1 MGSIEPTPGR
11 STENKKTQAH
21 TLYLPS
27 LKHLN
32 TAEQS
37 SLSFFT
43 YIIIIITIK
52 LINYIILC
60 VNCVLLS
67 YNFSLE
73 NLNMENIVEPDESF
87 EFSNL
92 SLANPVGIQGGA
104 YFTKILNN
112 NSPLYIQTTRCVTR
126 QGIIKSGKKHYADF
140 MFDNNSASLINWF
153 ENLESRCQQLIL
165 GKSSEWFQN
174 ALDVS
179 DVENAFNSTIR
190 IYKSGKFYLV
200 RANVKNNA
208 LNEPSIKIYNE
219 NEIPLAMSDITS
231 DKNLIS
237 ILEIQGIKFTSRNF
251 QIEIEIKQIMVLNN
265 DLLFN
270 NCLIKTDNTRRLSGK
285 IKDTPM
291 DEIINCITA
300 TTTLREDD
308 NTLEDDDEVKT
319 TVIDTEPLLTSTENT
334 EENADAITLND
345 ENKNEN
351 EHETNEEVVL
361 TSDVSSKDLDV
372 SLELVV
378 PVSEPDLELTEVDFS
393 CTLEDTIEEIKLKK
407 PNQVYFELYKEAK
420 KKAKL
425 AKRSAIIAY
434 LEAKNIKKTYMI
446 ENVND
451 SDSDFDAEIDEVS
464 ESELESF

>member
-1 MGSIEPTPGR
+1 V
-11 STENKKTQAH
+11 
-21 TLYLPS
+21 
-27 LKHLN
+27 
-32 TAEQS
+32 
-37 SLSFFT
+37 
-43 YIIIIITIK
+43 
-52 LINYIILC
+52 LIG
-60 VNCVLLS
+60 

-73 NLNMENIVEPDESF
+73 NLNMENNIIEPNETFDF
-87 EFSNL
+87 ANL

-112 NSPLYIQTTRCVTR
+112 HNPLYIQTTRCVTR
-126 QGIIKSGKKHYADF
+126 QGLIKSGKKYYCDF
-140 MFDNNSASLINWF
+140 MFDNSSASLINWF

-165 GKSSEWFQN
+165 GKSDEWFQS

-179 DVENAFNSTIR
+179 DIENAFNSTIR

-219 NEIPLAMSDITS
+219 NEITLAISDITS
-231 DKNLIS
+231 EKNLIS

-251 QIEIEIKQIMVLNN
+251 QIEIEIKQIMVLDN
-265 DLLFN
+265 DILFN
-270 NCLIKTDNTRRLSGK
+270 NCLIKTDNTHRLNGK
-285 IKDTPM
+285 IKDTPT
-291 DEIINCITA
+291 DEPLKCVA
-300 TTTLREDD
+300 A
-308 NTLEDDDEVKT
+308 TLEDTLEHESNDIMVNTTSIQGVENKENIPVKT
-319 TVIDTEPLLTSTENT
+319 NELELSMLDDAIAELEETDISKNGDSTEMIHTLTESSTVLDILPENVPSDNLEVLAETEP
-334 EENADAITLND
+334 
-345 ENKNEN
+345 
-351 EHETNEEVVL
+351 
-361 TSDVSSKDLDV
+361 
-372 SLELVV
+372 
-378 PVSEPDLELTEVDFS
+378 ELTEIDFN
-393 CTLEDTIEEIKLKK
+393 CTLEDTVEEIKLKK

>member
-1 MGSIEPTPGR
+1 
-11 STENKKTQAH
+11 
-21 TLYLPS
+21 
-27 LKHLN
+27 
-32 TAEQS
+32 
-37 SLSFFT
+37 
-43 YIIIIITIK
+43 
-52 LINYIILC
+52 
-60 VNCVLLS
+60 
-67 YNFSLE
+67 
-73 NLNMENIVEPDESF
+73 MENIVEPNESF
-87 EFSNL
+87 EFTNL

-112 NSPLYIQTTRCVTR
+112 NNPLYIQTTRCVTR
-126 QGIIKSGKKHYADF
+126 QGLIKSGKKYYCDF

-153 ENLESRCQQLIL
+153 ENLESKCQQLIL
-165 GKSSEWFQN
+165 GKSSEWFQS

-179 DVENAFNSTIR
+179 DIENAFNSTIR

-219 NEIPLAMSDITS
+219 NEIPLAISDITS

-270 NCLIKTDNTRRLSGK
+270 NCLIKTDNTHRLNGK
-285 IKDTPM
+285 IKDTPA
-291 DEIINCITA
+291 DEIIKCVE
-300 TTTLREDD
+300 ED
-308 NTLEDDDEVKT
+308 TLEDEPNTVVVENQNEEPIHAEDKENITIKTDELGLSVMDEDVITSQAGGT
-319 TVIDTEPLLTSTENT
+319 TELIPTILDIPENT
-334 EENADAITLND
+334 QSDNL
-345 ENKNEN
+345 
-351 EHETNEEVVL
+351 EVL
-361 TSDVSSKDLDV
+361 A
-372 SLELVV
+372 EM
-378 PVSEPDLELTEVDFS
+378 EPELTEMTEIDFN
-393 CTLEDTIEEIKLKK
+393 CTLEDTVEEIKLKK